1 VIAVDHGSGL
11 HVAFSDG
18 KSVFLSSSKDQGSTW
33 TQAVR
38 VSNGSN
44 TKTTVFPWLSAGDY
58 GKVDLVWLGTS
69 ASSEL
74 DTNAQWRVFMS
85 QTQNAFASV
94 PTFFQTAATQ
104 VMHTGAVCTS
114 GSACP
119 SGTRTL
125 ADYFTDTVYFDGNA
139 MIAYPSDAQV
149 SPPLTYF
156 IKQTGGSTV
165 TGSK

>member
-1 VIAVDHGSGL
+1 
-11 HVAFSDG
+11 
-18 KSVFLSSSKDQGSTW
+18 VFLTSSKDLGNTW
-33 TQAVR
+33 TPPVR

-44 TKTTVFPWLSAGDY
+44 TKTTVFPWLDVGDY
-58 GKVDLVWLGTS
+58 GKVDLVWLGTP

-74 DTNAQWRVFMS
+74 DTNAKWQVFMA

-94 PTFFQTAATQ
+94 PTFFQTAATN
-104 VMHTGAVCTS
+104 VMHTGPVCTNGS
-114 GSACP
+114 GCP
-119 SGTRTL
+119 TGTRNL

-139 MIAYPSDAQV
+139 LILYPSDQQV

-165 TGSK
+165 TGSR